1 MPDNKRIVTQE
12 VIPVTR
18 DSAPEAEVSYD
29 TLVNKASE
37 LGSSLPITEDVTP
50 GNLDW
55 AEMEP
60 LQEFD
65 RIAEDRG
72 VGEQY
77 QGQGQPDPS
86 EQSQPTEQELTDG
99 MSRRITKMK
108 QQEQERLGQK
118 DGELAEKDAI
128 IEARNSQIANLQQ
141 MAQKFQKLQQSYV
154 PVQGDSE
161 AIDVEIAAMD
171 QRLTDEGDVYT
182 PAEVA
187 RHVQDRQALMEKKTQ
202 VARSQEDAQGIVKQQ
217 QLMRTQSD
225 QYVKDTYGFV
235 SDPKSEYYKTLK
247 EQAYPMLE
255 SIIGPNF
262 KNHPQDMVLAAE
274 LSQLMV
280 DAAKYQQI
288 TGTSPAPRSEA
299 VPMASN
305 LAPASQPQDRGQ
317 PNYRDSVSNLRGAS
331 VQQWADLLKQRGHTW
346 RP

>member
-55 AEMEP
+55 SEMEP

-65 RIAEDRG
+65 RIAADRG

-141 MAQKFQKLQQSYV
+141 MAQKFQQLQQSYV

-187 RHVQDRQALMEKKTQ
+187 RHVQDRQALMEKKTE
-202 VARSQEDAQGIVKQQ
+202 VARSQENAQGIVKQQ

-255 SIIGPNF
+255 SLMGPNF

-288 TGTSPAPRSEA
+288 TGRSPAPRSEA